1 MSIVSAPGFKNVC
14 ILSISSALGG
24 SIITLMVLAGSL
36 VGAELA
42 PSTSWAT
49 APIAIMILGTAITV
63 IPVTQCMQVLGRKN
77 TLLLSMLIGALT
89 CGLAMLALQM
99 QSFSLFCIASFL
111 FGLCNASI
119 LQTRFA
125 AMESVGVDHSATA
138 ASMVMAGGIIAAYIG
153 PEIAVAGQQL
163 TDVDYQGSFLL
174 GAACIILAALILS
187 LAKPS
192 SMGAA
197 TKTKSN
203 TSTLALIRKPSFCL
217 ALASGSVAYIIMSF
231 VMTGTP
237 ISMHHF
243 HGHSLIDTK
252 WVIQSHIAAMF
263 LPSFIAPILFKYL
276 SIRGMMLVGLT
287 CYCAT
292 IAIGLADV
300 SVNGFWIQLVL
311 LGIGWN
317 FLFVSGTSLLPSTH
331 REDERFKAQGVNDFA
346 IFSFQAVAALSAGWA
361 IYLLSW
367 QQILLGCFIPIGL
380 MLGILIWERIKAP
393 PG

>member
-1 MSIVSAPGFKNVC
+1 
-14 ILSISSALGG
+14 
-24 SIITLMVLAGSL
+24 MVLAGSL

-42 PSTSWAT
+42 PSNSWAT

-63 IPVTQCMQVLGRKN
+63 IPVTQCMRILGRKD
-77 TLLLSMLIGALT
+77 TLLLTMLIGVLT
-89 CGLAMLALQM
+89 CGLAMLALQI
-99 QSFSLFCIASFL
+99 QSFSLFCLSSFL
-111 FGLCNASI
+111 FGLNNASI

-125 AMESVGVDHSATA
+125 AMESVGEDHNATA

-153 PEIAVAGQQL
+153 PEIAVAGKQL
-163 TDVDYQGSFLL
+163 TGVDYQGSFLL
-174 GAACIILAALILS
+174 GAACIILAALLLS
-187 LAKPS
+187 QVKPS
-192 SMGAA
+192 GMGAA
-197 TKTKSN
+197 TTAKSN
-203 TSTLALIRKPSFCL
+203 TSTLALMRNPSFCL

-263 LPSFIAPILFKYL
+263 LPSFIAPVLFKYL
-276 SIRGMMLVGLT
+276 SIRGMMLVGLV

-292 IAIGLADV
+292 IAIGFADV
-300 SVNGFWIQLVL
+300 TVNGFWIQLVL

-346 IFSFQAVAALSAGWA
+346 IFSFQAIAALSAGWA

-393 PG
+393 TG

>member
-1 MSIVSAPGFKNVC
+1 MSITSAPGFKNVC

-42 PSTSWAT
+42 PSTSLTT
-49 APIAIMILGTAITV
+49 APIAIMILGTAMTV
-63 IPVTQCMQVLGRKN
+63 IPVTQCMRILGRKN
-77 TLLLSMLIGALT
+77 TLLLFMLVAVLT
-89 CGLAMLALQM
+89 CGLAMMALQM
-99 QSFSLFCIASFL
+99 HSFTLFCLASFL

-125 AMESVGVDHSATA
+125 AMESVGVEHTATA

-153 PEIAVAGQQL
+153 PEIAVAGRQL
-163 TDVDYQGSFLL
+163 TDVDYQGSFVL
-174 GAACIILAALILS
+174 GAACIMLAALLLS
-187 LAKPS
+187 QFKPS
-192 SMGAA
+192 SMDTAVN
-197 TKTKSN
+197 TKSK
-203 TSTLALIRKPSFCL
+203 TSALTLMRNPSFCL

-263 LPSFIAPILFKYL
+263 LPSFIAPVLFKYL
-276 SIRGMMLVGLT
+276 SIRGMMLVGLA

-292 IAIGLADV
+292 IAIGFADV
-300 SVNGFWIQLVL
+300 TVNGFWIQLVL

-346 IFSFQAVAALSAGWA
+346 IFSFQAIAALSAGWA

-367 QQILLGCFIPIGL
+367 QQIMLGCIVPIAL
-380 MLGILIWERIKAP
+380 MLGVLIWERTKMAAD
-393 PG
+393 